1 MGARNPNDW
10 QEVSSYLDQA
20 LALKGDER
28 AAWVE
33 QLRKSKPDIAG
44 TLQEL
49 LDEHKALAREH
60 FLEEPPPSF
69 GMYAAQPGQNIGAY
83 TLLSVIGQG
92 GMGSV
97 WLAQRNDGR
106 FERQAAVKFLNA
118 GPAGYGG
125 EARFKR
131 EGKIL
136 GQLRHPHIAE
146 LLDAGVSCTGQP
158 FLVLEYV
165 AGKPIDRY
173 CDEQLMNVEGRIRLF
188 LDVLAAVAHAHANL
202 IVHRDIKPSN
212 VLAGPDGGVKLLD
225 FGIAKLLAN
234 EGQGGAATM
243 TREGGSALTPEYA
256 APEQVSDGPI
266 TTATDVHGLGLLLYL
281 LLTGEH
287 PAGPGPHSTA
297 NLVKAIVENEPL
309 RPSEAVIRGEGKMEK
324 AAARSATPERLRR
337 ILRGDLDTVVLKA
350 LKKNP
355 KERYASVAGLAED
368 LRRYLRHEPIG
379 ARPDTVTYRAA
390 KFARRHR
397 AAIAVGI
404 LVVASLAT
412 GLYESNKER
421 TLAERRFS
429 ELRQLSQRIF
439 DLEKS
444 IRDLPGSTE
453 ARQEVVSAILPY
465 LDGLAAD
472 AGGNLELK
480 HEIAEGYWRVA
491 RIEGVPTELN
501 LGQPGKAE
509 ASLKKADEL
518 ISEVIAARPKD
529 RRALLR
535 SATIANDRMILAQTE
550 HRDEDALA
558 FGRQSAGRLEALLRL
573 GDPEDSERL
582 EITAD
587 FGNIALA
594 NLNMH
599 RYKEAAQYA
608 RRSTEVA
615 GAVPA
620 LRFREAQNLSLISSA
635 LRYQGDLDG
644 ALQSIREARTIA
656 EHATYPNETSHVLDQ
671 YGIMLREGLLLG
683 EEGGV
688 NLGRP
693 EEAIEPLQKAFDLNK
708 SLARKDSKDAT
719 SRTRMATS
727 GDYLGNILRRKDPG
741 RALAV
746 YDLALRGL
754 AEIRESKPSMRL
766 RARLLADSSYALRD
780 LHRTAEAKHRM
791 TMALE
796 TLQRT
801 KDYPAAQIGP
811 DSDAYKVLCAYGDYE
826 AEEGD
831 AHRAMEVYEKLLA
844 AVSASNPRPQDD
856 LRDAPKLSRLYGALA
871 RLYQRTGEA
880 GPAKTMEARRLE
892 LWQGWDKKLPSNS
905 FVRRELQAATSR

>member
-1 MGARNPNDW
+1 MATPKPNDW
-10 QEVSSYLDQA
+10 REVSSYLDQA
-20 LALKGDER
+20 LALDEDER
-28 AAWVE
+28 AAWVKLLGE
-33 QLRKSKPDIAG
+33 SNPDIAG
-44 TLQEL
+44 ALQEL
-49 LDEHKALAREH
+49 LDEHKALAKEH
-60 FLEEPPPSF
+60 FLEEPVPSLNPSL
-69 GMYAAQPGQNIGAY
+69 AQPGQNIGAY

-146 LLDAGVSCTGQP
+146 LLDAGMTSGGHP

-165 AGKPIDRY
+165 NGEHIDRY
-173 CDEQLMNVEGRIRLF
+173 CDRHMLDVEARISLF

-212 VLAGPDGGVKLLD
+212 VLVASDGKVKLLD
-225 FGIAKLLAN
+225 FGIAKLLGT
-234 EGQGGAATM
+234 EGRTGAPTM

-256 APEQVSDGPI
+256 APEQVTDGPI
-266 TTATDVHGLGLLLYL
+266 TTGTDVHGLGLLLYL
-281 LLTGEH
+281 LLTGQH
-287 PAGPGPHSTA
+287 PAGPGPHSAA
-297 NLVKAIVENEPL
+297 NLVKAIVENEPP
-309 RPSEAVIRGEGKMEK
+309 RPSEAVVGGEAKEER
-324 AAARSATPERLRR
+324 AAARSSTPERMRR
-337 ILRGDLDTVVLKA
+337 ILSGDLDTIVLKA
-350 LKKNP
+350 LKKDP
-355 KERYASVAGLAED
+355 AERYVSIAAFADD
-368 LRRYLRHEPIG
+368 LRRYLRHEPIS

-404 LVVASLAT
+404 LVVASLST

-429 ELRQLSQRIF
+429 ELRQLSKRIF

-472 AGGNLELK
+472 AGGNVELK
-480 HEIAEGYWRVA
+480 EEIAEGYWRVA
-491 RIEGVPTELN
+491 RIEGVPTEIN
-501 LGQPGKAE
+501 LGEPEKAE
-509 ASLKKADEL
+509 ASLKKAERL
-518 ISEVIAARPKD
+518 IEEALASRPTY
-529 RRALLR
+529 RQALLR
-535 SATIANDRMILAQTE
+535 SATIAQDRMILAQTE

-558 FGRQSAGRLEALLRL
+558 FGRQSAERLEALLRL

-587 FGNIALA
+587 FGNIGLA

-599 RYKEAAQYA
+599 RYKEVALYA

-615 GAVPA
+615 RPVPA

-644 ALQSIREARTIA
+644 ALQSIQEARTIA

-688 NLGRP
+688 NLGRA

-727 GDYLGNILRRKDPG
+727 GDYLGSILRRKDPG

-746 YDLALRGL
+746 YDLALREL

-780 LHRTAEAKHRM
+780 LHRTAEAKHRI

-826 AEEGD
+826 AEEDD
-831 AHRAMEVYEKLLA
+831 AHRAVEVYEKLLA
-844 AVSASNPRPQDD
+844 AVSATNPRPQDD

-871 RLYQRTGEA
+871 RLYQRTGKA
-880 GPAKTMEARRLE
+880 GPAKTMEAKRLE
-892 LWQGWDKKLPSNS
+892 LWQGWDKKLPGNS
-905 FVRRELQAATSR
+905 FVRRELRAATTR